1 MQGDYPKSFY
11 SDRPTEMQNIRIA
24 ASPHT
29 SGFAPSKPTFLCNLI
44 SLTFRQI
51 LKKNKRHFFIKKNDI
66 LYTELNF
73 AIFWSSPDKPTPDFR
88 PLNLPE
94 MVFVDA
100 FKGSLSTT

>member
-1 MQGDYPKSFY
+1 
-11 SDRPTEMQNIRIA
+11 MQNIRIA

-29 SGFAPSKPTFLCNLI
+29 SGFAPSEPTFTCYFF

-51 LKKNKRHFFIKKNDI
+51 LKKNKRHFFPQKNDM

-73 AIFWSSPDKPTPDFR
+73 AIFWSSPDKPTLDFR
-88 PLNLPE
+88 PLNPPE

>member
-1 MQGDYPKSFY
+1 
-11 SDRPTEMQNIRIA
+11 MQNIRIA

-29 SGFAPSKPTFLCNLI
+29 SGFAPSKAALECNLI
-44 SLTFRQI
+44 SLTFLEI
-51 LKKNKRHFFIKKNDI
+51 LKKNKRHFFPQKNDM

-73 AIFWSSPDKPTPDFR
+73 AIFWSSPHKPTLDFR
-88 PLNLPE
+88 PLNPPE

>member
-1 MQGDYPKSFY
+1 M
-11 SDRPTEMQNIRIA
+11 
-24 ASPHT
+24 
-29 SGFAPSKPTFLCNLI
+29 
-44 SLTFRQI
+44 
-51 LKKNKRHFFIKKNDI
+51 

-88 PLNLPE
+88 PLNPPE